1 MNPSF
6 SKEAVFIEQ
15 LLVGA
20 SQMIPG
26 ISAKQDFAV
35 VTKEDHTPVTDIDH
49 KVEAYFRTE
58 LAREFP
64 ADTIL
69 GEEEGGEISPHGRSW
84 VFDPLDGTRNFVRRI
99 PHVASGIVFL
109 SKGKPVASGVYLVD
123 EKRVLIAQRGGGVWT
138 RPLSQK
144 NWEHVVLPRPDERL
158 AIVNFT
164 RGRTL
169 GQSKLVLRA
178 LDALLPYTFT
188 VRTFGS
194 SLESFAYFV
203 LGRTDLMLCCHT
215 TLWDELPGQLL
226 ALEAGAIM
234 KSITDQKNEATINF
248 YVHRGFADQIDT
260 VIKELK

>member
-6 SKEAVFIEQ
+6 SKEAAFIEQ

-69 GEEEGGEISPHGRSW
+69 GEEEGGEVSREGRSW

-123 EKRVLIAQRGGGVWT
+123 EKRVLIAQRGSGVWT
-138 RPLSQK
+138 RPLLQK
-144 NWEHVVLPRPDERL
+144 NWEHVVLPRPDKRL

-248 YVHRGFADQIDT
+248 YVHPDFAAQIDT